1 MPMRQQSREDQHPQ
15 SESVLHKVRGRNET
29 DTKPSRVAQRPH
41 DSGAVMSKK
50 LFKTDKEL
58 QAAIDGYFAA
68 CNDKPTIT
76 GLAYHLGFESRQSFY
91 DYEKNQDHSYTIK
104 RARLAIEASYEGCL
118 RGNNVAGPIFA
129 LKNLGWKDKQ
139 ELEHTGK
146 DGEAI
151 EFTDTARA
159 ARIATILDRGRK
171 ERDRQTPES

>member
-1 MPMRQQSREDQHPQ
+1 
-15 SESVLHKVRGRNET
+15 
-29 DTKPSRVAQRPH
+29 
-41 DSGAVMSKK
+41 MSKK
-50 LFKTDKEL
+50 LFKTDEKL
-58 QAAIDGYFAA
+58 QEAIADYFA
-68 CNDKPTIT
+68 DHTDSPTIT

-104 RARLAIEASYEGCL
+104 RARFFIEASYESCL

-171 ERDRQTPES
+171 ERDRQPPGS